1 MSDVIVDTNLMLAE
15 LLIAIVIGMVM
26 IIAVQYFAAPTSF
39 RLFWAKLTGTKNM
52 YRKIYP
58 GSRREVLKK
67 TKKASPDDLFI
78 TENDGLL
85 SMASGKAKIVMID
98 GAMKTEIGRSTI
110 DGINIYTGIIGED
123 LVPVDPIKAAAGTN
137 MLLEAKKQPLLS
149 QIRGDKKIADL
160 LTADFNELE
169 KKARRYNPLSFGEGL
184 SKAELIAKKSQAVND
199 LVAEVLTVR
208 SNMAVKS
215 YPVDYVTACN
225 MVQSPIIPGLV
236 EIIDLKLQKRNE
248 DKKDTKD
255 KLREFAIA
263 GAIVIGAI
271 AVSIYV
277 LKSVVG
283 I

>member
-1 MSDVIVDTNLMLAE
+1 MVDVIVDTNLMIAE
-15 LLIAIVIGMVM
+15 MLIAILIGMVV
-26 IIAVQYFAAPTSF
+26 IILLQYFVAPTAF
-39 RLFWAKLTGTKNM
+39 RLFWAKLTNKKNM

-58 GSRREVLKK
+58 GSRREVLKV

-78 TENDGLL
+78 TENPGLL
-85 SMASGKAKIVMID
+85 NMASGKAKIVLID

-110 DGINIYTGIIGED
+110 DGINIYTGIVGED
-123 LVPVDPIKAAAGTN
+123 LVPVDPVKAVAGTN
-137 MLLEAKKQPLLS
+137 MLLEAKKKPLLS

-160 LTADFNELE
+160 LTADFSELE
-169 KKARRYNPLSFGEGL
+169 KKAKRYNPLSFGEGL
-184 SKAELIAKKSQAVND
+184 SKAELIAKKSAAVTE
-199 LVAEVLTVR
+199 LVGEVLEVR
-208 SNMAVKS
+208 SKLAAKS
-215 YPVDYVTACN
+215 YPLDYVTACN
-225 MVQSPIIPGLV
+225 MVQSPIIPSLV

-248 DKKDTKD
+248 DKKDGKD